1 MRHRLSVHRDLTPL
15 SGQLKIIRSCLRVR
29 RERVIRLIG
38 PIAQVVRAAD
48 S

>member
-1 MRHRLSVHRDLTPL
+1 MRLEQFSRDLTPL
-15 SGQLKIIRSCLRVR
+15 SGQPKIGCSCLRVR
-29 RERVIRLIG
+29 HARVIRLIG

>member
-1 MRHRLSVHRDLTPL
+1 MRDGEVPLGLTPL
-15 SGQLKIIRSCLRVR
+15 SGQPKISRASLRVR
-29 RERVIRLIG
+29 RARAIRLKG